1 MKENIL
7 AVELLSSMRDL
18 HSTCMYLAPKN
29 IINKSCFFALKKI
42 VEFKEDNPDKIGATV
57 KDLAKQSERT
67 PASISQRV
75 TALEDMGL
83 VERISDK
90 NDRRVVYFVVTGR
103 GLEIYEK
110 ITREFENFV
119 DTLIERLGE
128 EEIKKT
134 TEHIK
139 NLCRTVKD
147 IKNEKGR

>member
-1 MKENIL
+1 M
-7 AVELLSSMRDL
+7 
-18 HSTCMYLAPKN
+18 
-29 IINKSCFFALKKI
+29 
-42 VEFKEDNPDKIGATV
+42 EFKEDNPDKIGATV

>member
-18 HSTCMYLAPKN
+18 HRTWMDLAPKN

-42 VEFKEDNPDKIGATV
+42 VKFKEDNPDKIGATV

>member
-18 HSTCMYLAPKN
+18 HRTWVDLAPEN
-29 IINKSCFFALKKI
+29 AINKSCFFALKKI

-75 TALEDMGL
+75 TALENMGL